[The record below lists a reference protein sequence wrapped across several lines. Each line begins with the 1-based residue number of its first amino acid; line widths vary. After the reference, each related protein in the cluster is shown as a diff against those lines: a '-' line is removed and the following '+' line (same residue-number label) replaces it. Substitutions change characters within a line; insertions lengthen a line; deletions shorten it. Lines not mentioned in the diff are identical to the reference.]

1 MTEEFLLSLRRQ
13 AADLPDE
20 PGVYIMKDKNGAILY
35 VGKSRRLRY
44 RVGSYF
50 VGTHTLKTERMLNRV
65 AAFDTI
71 LCHTE
76 MEALS
81 LENILIKKHAPP
93 YNIRLKDAK
102 SYPYIKI
109 TKEAYP
115 RLVVT
120 RERKED
126 GSYFG
131 PYTGMSDAYAA
142 AEAVS
147 RVFHLPTCRRN
158 FPKDTG
164 RGRPCLYADL
174 GHCMALCRSLPPAEE
189 YAAIMRDVRRVL
201 DGHIGATVSAIEEK
215 MRIAAEEERFEEAA
229 RLRNSAAALRKL
241 RGKQR
246 VVSSPSV
253 SLDAVALHTGDTAS
267 VLSLLSV
274 REGMLSS
281 KRDFLFSAD
290 ALTDPGT
297 LFTFLGEIYE
307 TGCIPRL
314 LLLDFPAENDEITEF
329 ADSLAA
335 SAGHRVEIVI
345 PKRGEKKKICEMA
358 AANARHRYER
368 HRAEEERDEK
378 NCVRLASLLGL
389 EVVPERIEAY
399 DISEWGNE
407 YITASMVVARSGRM
421 RPSEYCLFRIRTTD
435 GMDDYAAMRA
445 AIARRAVHIGT
456 DSRSLGDAPDLI
468 LTDGGR
474 GQVHVAMEA
483 LSQAGLDIP
492 VFGMVKDDYHKTRAL
507 TGKEGEISIAQDRG
521 LYSFIYKIQ
530 EEAHRFA
537 VKSVQAAKRKSLRH
551 SELEEIP
558 GIGPKKAKLLL
569 SHFGSLAKIR
579 ELSRDELHALPGISV
594 ADAESIRRYFT
605 KKKEKKT

>member
-1 MTEEFLLSLRRQ
+1 MTEETLLALRRR
-13 AADLPDE
+13 AADLPAE

-35 VGKSRRLRY
+35 VGKSRRLRN
-44 RVGSYF
+44 RVSSYF
-50 VGTHTLKTERMLNRV
+50 VGTHNRKTERMISRV
-65 AAFDTI
+65 ADFDTV

-76 MEALS
+76 IEALT
-81 LENILIKKHAPP
+81 LENILIKKHTPP

-109 TKEAYP
+109 TDEKYP

-120 RERKED
+120 RERGED

-142 AEAVS
+142 QESVS
-147 RVFHLPTCRRN
+147 RIFRLPTCRRK
-158 FPKDTG
+158 FPEDTG
-164 RGRPCLYADL
+164 RGRPCLYADM
-174 GHCMALCRSLPPAEE
+174 GRCMALCRSLPPVEE
-189 YAAIMRDVRRVL
+189 YAAGIRDVRRVL
-201 DGHIGATVSAIEEK
+201 DGHIGATVAEIEEK
-215 MRIAAEEERFEEAA
+215 MRAAAEEEHFEEAA
-229 RLRNSAAALRKL
+229 RLRDSAAALRKL

-253 SLDAVALHTGDTAS
+253 SLDAIALYTGETAS

-274 REGMLSS
+274 REGMLGN

-290 ALTDPGT
+290 ALTDPAA
-297 LFTFLGEIYE
+297 LFAFLTGIYE
-307 TGCIPRL
+307 TACIPRL
-314 LLLDFPAENDEITEF
+314 ILLDFPAEDEEIAEF
-329 ADSLAA
+329 SDTLASLAGQRIEVA
-335 SAGHRVEIVI
+335 I
-345 PKRGEKKKICEMA
+345 PRRGEKKKLCEMA

-368 HRAEEERDEK
+368 HAAEEERDDQ
-378 NCVRLASLLGL
+378 NCLRLASLLGL

-407 YITASMVVARSGRM
+407 YVTASMVVARSGRM
-421 RPSEYCLFRIRTTD
+421 RPSEYRLFRIRTTD
-435 GMDDYAAMRA
+435 GMDDYGAMREA
-445 AIARRAVHIGT
+445 LLRRAAHIG
-456 DSRSLGDAPDLI
+456 DGSPSLGEAPDLI

-474 GQVHVAMEA
+474 GQVHAAEEA
-483 LSQAGLDIP
+483 LSQAGVNIP

-507 TGKEGEISIAQDRG
+507 TDGEGDISIAKEQG

-537 VKSVQAAKRKSLRH
+537 VKSVQSAKRKTLRR
-551 SELEEIP
+551 SSLEEIP
-558 GIGPKKAKLLL
+558 GIGPKKARLLL
-569 SHFGSLAKIR
+569 SHFGSLSGIS
-579 ELSRDELHALPGISV
+579 ELSAEELTALRGIS
-594 ADAESIRRYFT
+594 ATDAEAIVGYFR